1 MATRARK
8 ASAAP
13 HRTPMQWEIWQ
24 VNQVASRAATS
35 PPTPPDPDKNE
46 RPFIVI
52 SPNAYNRGGLEV
64 VCLPIS
70 GKQYVQMFEV
80 ELTPELVSGLTKVCY
95 VKCFKPVTMD
105 VQFLKQ
111 YRGTLADDVK
121 INEIRDT
128 LKEFLEL

>member
-1 MATRARK
+1 MATRGRK

-52 SPNAYNRGGLEV
+52 SPNAYNRGGLDSRVAQKIYQSLSDLGRKTYEAM
-64 VCLPIS
+64 PI
-70 GKQYVQMFEV
+70 
-80 ELTPELVSGLTKVCY
+80 
-95 VKCFKPVTMD
+95 
-105 VQFLKQ
+105 
-111 YRGTLADDVK
+111 
-121 INEIRDT
+121 
-128 LKEFLEL
+128 